1 MGLFS
6 TNPAKQRQIDLQ
18 NIIFGTDEKK
28 LMVSQDFLNDMAKNY
43 VSKRMKNINKM
54 SENIAATKSPR
65 KFFNCYDSMI
75 NDLNELIK
83 LEKEHLYVFK
93 KPTPTEFKKL
103 IKSKKDR
110 YTENMINRAWKEA
123 NQRNY
128 FQAGDKRDPV
138 KYGPFLAEILEFQ
151 DRYSR
156 VVLDL
161 VDTFYISVY
170 DESFRKPEIEE
181 LPPAPEP
188 ETVQQVI
195 EAAEAETENLAAEAA
210 EGAETVQPAADNGI
224 MIQGME
230 ENGDGFIP
238 ENFMQI
244 SE

>member
-1 MGLFS
+1 MGLFAP
-6 TNPAKQRQIDLQ
+6 NPTQQRQIDLQ
-18 NIIFGTDEKK
+18 NVIFGTDEKK
-28 LMVSQDFLNDMAKNY
+28 LMVSQNFLNDMAKNY

-65 KFFNCYDSMI
+65 KFFTCYDSMM
-75 NDLNELIK
+75 NDLDELIR
-83 LEKEHLYVFK
+83 LEREHLYVFK
-93 KPTPTEFKKL
+93 KPTPTEYKKL

-128 FQAGDKRDPV
+128 FQAGDKRDPA
-138 KYGPFLAEILEFQ
+138 KYGPFLTEILEFQ

-170 DESFRKPEIEE
+170 DESFRKPEAVE

-188 ETVQQVI
+188 KTVQQAN
-195 EAAEAETENLAAEAA
+195 EAAETDAESVTEAA
-210 EGAETVQPAADNGI
+210 EGVEVPQPAPENGI
-224 MIQGME
+224 MTGGME
-230 ENGDGFIP
+230 DDGDGFIP

>member
-1 MGLFS
+1 MGLFAP
-6 TNPAKQRQIDLQ
+6 NPTHQRQIDLQ

-28 LMVSQDFLNDMAKNY
+28 LMVSQNFLNDMAKSY
-43 VSKRMKNINKM
+43 VSKRMKNVNKM

-65 KFFNCYDSMI
+65 KFFTCYDSMM
-75 NDLNELIK
+75 NDLDELIK
-83 LEKEHLYVFK
+83 LEREHLYIFK

-103 IKSKKDR
+103 VKSKKDR

-128 FQAGDKRDPV
+128 FQAGDKRDPA
-138 KYGPFLAEILEFQ
+138 KYGPFLTEILEFQ

-161 VDTFYISVY
+161 VDSFYMSVY
-170 DESFRKPEIEE
+170 DESFRKPEIIE
-181 LPPAPEP
+181 LPPEPEP
-188 ETVQQVI
+188 ETVQQAI
-195 EAAEAETENLAAEAA
+195 ETAEAEEMSAAAGVEIPQSAP
-210 EGAETVQPAADNGI
+210 EDGI
-224 MIQGME
+224 VIGGME
-230 ENGDGFIP
+230 DDGDGFIP

>member
-1 MGLFS
+1 MGLFAP
-6 TNPAKQRQIDLQ
+6 NPTRQRQIDLQ

-28 LMVSQDFLNDMAKNY
+28 LMVSQNFLSDMAKSY
-43 VSKRMKNINKM
+43 VSKRMKNVNKM

-65 KFFNCYDSMI
+65 KFFTCYDSMM
-75 NDLNELIK
+75 NDLDELIK
-83 LEKEHLYVFK
+83 LEREHLYVFK

-128 FQAGDKRDPV
+128 FQAGDKRDPA
-138 KYGPFLAEILEFQ
+138 KYGPFLTEILEFQ

-170 DESFRKPEIEE
+170 DESFRKPEIAE
-181 LPPAPEP
+181 PSPEP
-188 ETVQQVI
+188 RRETVRQMPEVSEAEPVV
-195 EAAEAETENLAAEAA
+195 EAAQSVSEDGTFI
-210 EGAETVQPAADNGI
+210 D
-224 MIQGME
+224 GME
-230 ENGDGFIP
+230 NDSDGFIP